1 MKKVQKQL
9 KRALSMALALS
20 MAVGMLS
27 GCGLGQ
33 NTASD
38 VVVVQDEITEVS
50 EITLEGVNQDAFLL
64 NAGETPQITLDG
76 SNGTVEDIAVTPDD
90 ATYQP
95 YQYYTVM
102 FTLTAK
108 ENESFAKTVSIT
120 LDGVELQVK
129 KWTKDKLVI
138 EYTALALP
146 ETVITDEM
154 AKVTDYG
161 DAATE
166 KSLGTAKV
174 QALLDSELTLFSED
188 GGKSYVIQK
197 GFVPLFMVPSFVA
210 NAGLEQ
216 ITDGETVQIL
226 KEHGEKDFAGA
237 IGEWYKI
244 AYKGKT
250 GYLPITFVKD
260 AKIQK
265 SAGDEGKTPETTIDT
280 NKTAQTRPAVK
291 PAAGQNRQTSAQTTD
306 NDTGSNSGSNSD
318 NNSGSNSGNNSGSS
332 ADNKPDNGPGN
343 DNIEK
348 TVYYQIDFAL
358 GGGIN
363 SQDAML
369 PSALMVAENS
379 VIDVSSLATPSVPG
393 YLFDAWF
400 YDSAL
405 TRQVQSGDRITG
417 NLTLYAKLREI
428 TGEEVEEGQDN
439 YVSSVDVDAKSFR
452 IALLKPAG
460 NPSTEVIGDIA
471 NIYDI
476 ADQEKTLALDISE
489 PETVTIGD
497 GSYDKYY
504 ISSSELEAGATY
516 QMQLLSNSYFI
527 YYNDQIQPAAVR
539 LYNFTTEMPPVE
551 NLSLN
556 SNLVYLKKEEVRYT
570 EGSDYLSGLF
580 NVNVAD
586 DMTKLNTVDGS
597 GSFTYTGDQKIGVG
611 TTVVIYDGAKAPALG
626 EDGLKSAQQYD
637 GNAAY
642 ITISKIEG
650 NSYYYGVA
658 EAEDVLFTPD
668 ILPLNVADDEDT
680 SNTTVTIDTVK
691 LDFSGGTYQG
701 MGLDANTTVD
711 VGDYLAFYS
720 GSLETTDTLTY
731 GVITA
736 IAVSGENTI
745 LTYTDISESEVLD
758 SMTVHS
764 TEEMDFEL
772 DEDTA
777 RSIEAEIEQDAIDS
791 GFALEAANYLATVAL
806 ATDQL
811 QSLTGELGLQNLT
824 LAREDGSAVTQS
836 DLQLMA
842 GNSVSVEGLQVRAN
856 ISRSLSHLSSGY
868 SKNGANAQLEVS
880 FNVKIGSGRNQLTL
894 KVAATFEQ
902 EILLNLNIKGK
913 AVWGKKWIFPYIKD
927 YRITTNLDAG
937 SYTGVG
943 ITATILAEGNEP
955 EYDWS
960 DVNHNLSDQI
970 HQLMDTQ
977 DKFFNQ
983 DITSAGGGL
992 AEKYANMLENNP
1004 DWIDLVNVNIFSNE
1018 ARILAGIIVVG
1029 VQGDF
1034 VISAK
1039 VNIMLGMSFQYSVAK
1054 RYTFTLNVFSKTSS
1068 SNCVDLTKSN
1078 YQFDMYVMGTLGLRA
1093 GIRLTVYAGLFSK
1106 KVAAIGITAEAGAYV
1121 QMWGYFY
1128 YSTSWKSGSGK
1139 TSSASGAMLLEVGA
1153 YLEIRFL
1160 ATAFGGTFKY
1170 APVLYDKYWPLWNMG
1185 SAENVYGF
1193 NYETTVGEVD
1203 DKDIHM
1209 GANTSVALPI
1219 DRMNMSYMNLR
1230 SGDTADRNYTYSDF
1244 DITTTGNFKYENG
1257 IISVIPQDG
1266 SNEEKGT
1273 IILTWKG
1280 APLSFTSKPL
1290 SCEMDITWS
1299 DPSRIN
1305 SVSYDLHGGTA
1316 YENGEPLTG
1325 GIPSTKVITGAT
1337 TAAPE
1342 VELKKEAYTF
1352 GGWYADVD
1360 DTKAWDFAVDKVRED
1375 LVLHAKWIPV
1385 AYEITYELDGG
1396 TNAEAN
1402 PAAYT
1407 IEEAVTL
1414 SDPARA
1420 GYRFLGWYTAADDT
1434 GSKVTGIPAGSSG
1447 ARTLYAKWEAE
1458 EQAYEIHHM
1467 QEKLDGS
1474 GYEDAE
1480 TTTAAALT
1488 GESVTIGKEQSK
1500 TYTGFT
1506 FDENKTEDS
1515 TGIIPGEGPLVLKLY
1530 YSRNSYG
1537 VTFVNETG
1545 AAPEAQSVPYQGNVT
1560 EPEELSREGY
1570 TFTGWYVAAENPR
1583 QWNFAEDVVT
1593 GATRLI
1599 AGWTANTYNVTFDRQ
1614 GGIGGDEN
1622 VLAVY
1627 DSAMPGIHVPA
1638 RAGYQFLGYYDAAE
1652 GGTQYYNA
1660 DGSSAADWDKAG
1672 ENQDSDVFT
1681 LYAQWKANSYQVT
1694 FDANGGEG
1702 SMENLGFIYD
1712 ADGSLSRN
1720 TFVREGYTF
1729 AGWAK
1734 DGNADTAEYADEASV
1749 RSLTTEAE
1757 GTVILYAVWQPV
1769 HYQITFNG
1777 NGGEGT
1783 MEDQQ
1788 MCYDTAALLSRNTF
1802 TKTGYH
1808 FAGWA
1813 TTSDAESVEYEDQAD
1828 VKNLSE
1834 TEGRTVT
1841 LYAVWEANVYMV
1853 AFYPNGGKGTME
1865 NQQFTYDQEGVALS
1879 KNSYSRPGYEFVG
1892 WAATNDTDTAEYK
1905 DEESVRNLVTEQN
1918 GVLTLYAV
1926 WQAARYRVNF
1936 DSNKGNGSSEPDIAD
1951 PVSVIYGTA
1960 YGELPTVSREG
1971 YDFIGWYTEA
1981 GIAIRKDN
1989 TVDITADITLYAHW
2003 NAKKYSIGFDSN
2015 KGDGSSEPTTA
2026 ERIVVTYDETYN
2038 NLPEVSRDG
2047 YTFNGWYTEK
2057 AGGNEIKASD
2067 RVTLTAEQ
2075 TLYAQWTVNSY
2086 KVTFNAGEGSFADGS
2101 TNKFISQNYD
2111 SNYQMPETPVRR
2123 GYTFEGWYTGE
2134 NSGTQVQSTDVVT
2147 LAADHELYARW
2158 TVNSYTVTFDANGG
2172 STDKKNTSVTYGAA
2186 YGELPSASRT
2196 GYRFDGWY
2204 TDKTAGTEITEKML
2218 VDVNEDTI
2226 LYAHWSAMQYQVS
2239 FDSNKGSGSSTP
2251 TKAQAIKV
2259 TYDGFYENLPE
2270 VSRDGYTFNGWYT
2283 AKDGGSRVD
2292 SSDRVTVAEEQTLYA
2307 HWTANSYKVTFHT
2320 GEGSFAD
2327 GTVSK
2332 VISQTYDSTYQFPDE
2347 PTRSNYIFQGW
2358 YTKDNAGV
2366 QIKSGTAMD
2375 NAQDHELYARWSQTE
2390 VVTVMVGG
2398 VTLEYTGIPVYAKTD
2413 KTTGAVTIGGSS
2425 SDYNIMLDKNV
2436 LTLNGANIIYT
2447 GTASYSGAIYSKN
2460 ELTINLMPGTTN
2472 SVTNNASN
2480 SNCCGGIYISG
2491 NTLTISGSGTL
2502 NVTAGENDRDFSDAI
2517 YASYIIIDGAKIH
2530 AQGRKAAWRSRGIC
2544 AAIQLTMKNGA
2555 DITAVGGEGQQSY
2568 GIWCNYI
2575 VIDSCSGTASS
2586 IAEPSESSD
2595 STRVAMFVS
2604 ETPQI
2609 SGVKLN
2615 GKFSDSSMSWTAE

>member
-1 MKKVQKQL
+1 
-9 KRALSMALALS
+9 MALALS

-64 NAGETPQITLDG
+64 TAGETPQITIDT
-76 SNGTVEDIAVTPDD
+76 SNGNVEDITVTSDD

-129 KWTKDKLVI
+129 KWAKDKLVI

-174 QALLDSELTLFSED
+174 QALLDSDLTLFSED
-188 GGKSYVIQK
+188 GEKSYVIKK

-210 NAGLEQ
+210 NAELEQ
-216 ITDGETVQIL
+216 IADGETVQII
-226 KEHGEKDFAGA
+226 KEDGEKDFAGV

-244 AYKGKT
+244 AYKGKI
-250 GYLPITFVKD
+250 GYLPITFVKN

-265 SAGDEGKTPETTIDT
+265 SVGDEGKTPETTIDT
-280 NKTAQTRPAVK
+280 NKIAQTRPAVK
-291 PAAGQNRQTSAQTTD
+291 PAAGQSNQTSAQTTD
-306 NDTGSNSGSNSD
+306 NNNG

-332 ADNKPDNGPGN
+332 ADNKPDNGSGN
-343 DNIEK
+343 GNIEK

-369 PSALMVAENS
+369 PGALMVAENS

-452 IALLKPAG
+452 IALLKSAG
-460 NPSTEVIGDIA
+460 NPSTEGTGDIA

-476 ADQEKTLALDISE
+476 ADQKKTLALDISE

-539 LYNFTTEMPPVE
+539 LYNFTTAMAPVE

-556 SNLVYLKKEEVRYT
+556 SNLIYLKKEEVRYT

-580 NVNVAD
+580 HVDAAD

-626 EDGLKSAQQYD
+626 EDGLKSAQQYE

-650 NSYYYGVA
+650 NTYYYGVA

-680 SNTTVTIDTVK
+680 SNTTVTIDTAK
-691 LDFSGGTYQG
+691 LDFSGSAYQG
-701 MGLDANTTVD
+701 MGLDENTTVD

-720 GSLETTDTLTY
+720 GSLETADTLTY

-736 IAVSGENTI
+736 IAVSGEDTI

-758 SMTVHS
+758 SMTVYS

-824 LAREDGSAVTQS
+824 LAREDGSAVTRS

-842 GNSVSVEGLQVRAN
+842 SNSVSVEGLQVRAN
-856 ISRSLSHLSSGY
+856 ISRSLSHLGSGY

-880 FNVKIGSGRNQLTL
+880 FNIKIGSGKNQLTL

-913 AVWGKKWIFPYIKD
+913 AVWGKKWIFRYIKD
-927 YRITTNLDAG
+927 YSITTNLDAG

-943 ITATILAEGNEP
+943 ITATILAEGSEP

-983 DITSAGGGL
+983 DITSGGGGL

-1018 ARILAGIIVVG
+1018 CRILAGIIVVG

-1068 SNCVDLTKSN
+1068 SSCVDLTKSN

-1128 YSTSWKSGSGK
+1128 YSTSWQSGSGK

-1185 SAENVYGF
+1185 SVENVYGF
-1193 NYETTVGEVD
+1193 NYETTAGEAD
-1203 DKDIHM
+1203 DKDIDM
-1209 GANTSVALPI
+1209 GAATSVALPA
-1219 DRMNMSYMNLR
+1219 DRMDMSYMNLR

-1244 DITTTGNFKYENG
+1244 DITTTGNFRYENG

-1305 SVSYDLHGGTA
+1305 SVSYELNGGTL
-1316 YENGEPLTG
+1316 YENGELLAG
-1325 GIPSTKVITGAT
+1325 GIATAEVITGAT
-1337 TAAPE
+1337 ITAPDA
-1342 VELKKEAYTF
+1342 ELQKEGYTF
-1352 GGWYADVD
+1352 GGWYTDADG
-1360 DTKAWDFAVDKVRED
+1360 TKAWDFAADKVRED
-1375 LVLHAKWIPV
+1375 TVLYAKWIPV
-1385 AYEITYELDGG
+1385 AYEIIYELDGG
-1396 TNAEAN
+1396 TNAEKN
-1402 PAAYT
+1402 PATYT
-1407 IEEAVTL
+1407 METAVTL
-1414 SDPARA
+1414 ADPVKA
-1420 GYRFLGWYTAADDT
+1420 GYRFMGWYTTADDT
-1434 GSKVTGIPAGSSG
+1434 GSKVTEIPAGSRG
-1447 ARTLYAKWEAE
+1447 ARTLYAKWKAE
-1458 EQAYEIHHM
+1458 EQTYEIHHM

-1480 TTTAAALT
+1480 MTTAAALT

-1515 TGIIPGEGPLVLKLY
+1515 TGIIPGEGLLVLKLY
-1530 YSRNSYG
+1530 YSRNKYD
-1537 VTFVNETG
+1537 VTFVSGTGDNPET
-1545 AAPEAQSVPYQGNVT
+1545 QTVPYQGKVT
-1560 EPEELSREGY
+1560 EPEEPAREGY
-1570 TFTGWYVAAENPR
+1570 TFTGWYCATEASG
-1583 QWNFAEDVVT
+1583 QWNFAEDAVT

-1622 VLAVY
+1622 VLATY
-1627 DSAMPGIHVPA
+1627 DSAMPGITVPA
-1638 RAGYQFLGYYDAAE
+1638 RAGYRFLGYYDAAE

-1672 ENQDSDVFT
+1672 EDQESDIFT
-1681 LYAQWKANSYQVT
+1681 LYAQWETNSYQVT

-1702 SMENLGFIYD
+1702 SMENLGFTYD
-1712 ADGSLSRN
+1712 VDGSLSRN

-1734 DGNADTAEYADEASV
+1734 AGNADTAEYADEASV
-1749 RSLTTEAE
+1749 RNLTTEAD
-1757 GTVILYAVWQPV
+1757 G
-1769 HYQITFNG
+1769 
-1777 NGGEGT
+1777 
-1783 MEDQQ
+1783 
-1788 MCYDTAALLSRNTF
+1788 
-1802 TKTGYH
+1802 
-1808 FAGWA
+1808 
-1813 TTSDAESVEYEDQAD
+1813 
-1828 VKNLSE
+1828 
-1834 TEGRTVT
+1834 TVT
-1841 LYAVWEANVYMV
+1841 LYAVWQPITYTVVYRANGADGGSMEEQTISYDAKTPLSENGYTKTGYHFMGWAIAADTQTVTYAEGASV
-1853 AFYPNGGKGTME
+1853 HNLTATAGEKITLYAVWEVNTYKVKFDPNGGEGTGME
-1865 NQQFTYDQEGVALS
+1865 PQVFTYDAIAIALS
-1879 KNSYSRPGYEFVG
+1879 ANTYTRANYRFLG
-1892 WAATNDTDTAEYK
+1892 WASTKTAEKAEYT
-1905 DEESVRNLVTEQN
+1905 DQQEVRNLVTTQKGE
-1918 GVLTLYAV
+1918 LILYAV
-1926 WQAARYRVNF
+1926 WSPNSFPITLDPNGGELGADAASVVTMHY
-1936 DSNKGNGSSEPDIAD
+1936 GEP
-1951 PVSVIYGTA
+1951 V
-1960 YGELPTVSREG
+1960 GELPEPTRYG
-1971 YDFIGWYTEA
+1971 YDFNGWSYK
-1981 GIAIRKDN
+1981 KDAEG
-1989 TVDITADITLYAHW
+1989 TKISQSDSADILADYETIYALW
-2003 NAKKYSIGFDSN
+2003 KTKQITVSFDFN
-2015 KGDGSSEPTTA
+2015 NGTPTDPDVTGIMVNYGS
-2026 ERIVVTYDETYN
+2026 TYGN
-2038 NLPEVSRDG
+2038 MISAVRDG
-2047 YTFNGWYTEK
+2047 Y
-2057 AGGNEIKASD
+2057 S
-2067 RVTLTAEQ
+2067 
-2075 TLYAQWTVNSY
+2075 
-2086 KVTFNAGEGSFADGS
+2086 
-2101 TNKFISQNYD
+2101 
-2111 SNYQMPETPVRR
+2111 
-2123 GYTFEGWYTGE
+2123 
-2134 NSGTQVQSTDVVT
+2134 
-2147 LAADHELYARW
+2147 
-2158 TVNSYTVTFDANGG
+2158 
-2172 STDKKNTSVTYGAA
+2172 
-2186 YGELPSASRT
+2186 
-2196 GYRFDGWY
+2196 FDGWY
-2204 TDKTAGTEITEKML
+2204 TEETGGNKVENDTE
-2218 VDVNEDTI
+2218 
-2226 LYAHWSAMQYQVS
+2226 
-2239 FDSNKGSGSSTP
+2239 
-2251 TKAQAIKV
+2251 V
-2259 TYDGFYENLPE
+2259 TREENH
-2270 VSRDGYTFNGWYT
+2270 
-2283 AKDGGSRVD
+2283 
-2292 SSDRVTVAEEQTLYA
+2292 TLYA
-2307 HWTANSYKVTFHT
+2307 HWTANTYTVMFDTN
-2320 GEGSFAD
+2320 GGSFTD
-2327 GTVSK
+2327 NTTSK
-2332 VISQTYDSTYQFPDE
+2332 PATQTYDAKYQLPDV
-2347 PTRSNYIFQGW
+2347 PARTGYTFAGW
-2358 YTKDNAGV
+2358 YTD
-2366 QIKSGTAMD
+2366 KSGGTKVESDTDVKLAYDHTLYAQWTANTYTVTFVANGGSFTGNESEYTITRCYGDKYQVPEDPTREGYAFVGWYTTAETGGNKVTADTDMT
-2375 NAQDHELYARWSQTE
+2375 ATEDHRLYARWEEIKIT
-2390 VVTVMVGG
+2390 TVIAGG
-2398 VTLEYTGIPVYAKTD
+2398 VTLEYAGTPVYAKTN
-2413 KTTGAVTIGGSS
+2413 TEGTVTIGGSS
-2425 SDYNIMLDKNV
+2425 SDYNIMLDENV

-2447 GTASYSGAIYSKN
+2447 GTASYFGAIYSEN

-2472 SVTNNASN
+2472 SVMNNASN
-2480 SNCCGGIYISG
+2480 YLDCDGIYISN
-2491 NTLTISGSGTL
+2491 NTLTIRGSGTL
-2502 NVTAGENDRDFSDAI
+2502 NATAGENGNFSEAI
-2517 YASYIIIDGAKIH
+2517 YATNIIIDGAKIN
-2530 AQGRKAAWRSRGIC
+2530 AQGRKATSASRGIC
-2544 AAIQLTMKNGA
+2544 A
-2555 DITAVGGEGQQSY
+2555 
-2568 GIWCNYI
+2568 
-2575 VIDSCSGTASS
+2575 
-2586 IAEPSESSD
+2586 
-2595 STRVAMFVS
+2595 
-2604 ETPQI
+2604 
-2609 SGVKLN
+2609 
-2615 GKFSDSSMSWTAE
+2615 